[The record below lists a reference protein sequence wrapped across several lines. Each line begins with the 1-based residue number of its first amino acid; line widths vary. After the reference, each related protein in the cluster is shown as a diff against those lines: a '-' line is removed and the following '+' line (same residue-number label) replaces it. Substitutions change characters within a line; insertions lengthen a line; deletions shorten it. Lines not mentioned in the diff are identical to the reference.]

1 MTTSTTST
9 PVNLSMSAIRK
20 ALPAYFMANTPG
32 LVSAYGD
39 AKANIGLL
47 ALALTGAALEVG
59 QSGNRPASWID
70 TDANA
75 QKLKGDKKARVNSAL
90 SLVMSVKPA
99 SVKSADI
106 GTYEGMAAAVHA
118 DIFAALTPPAPAAKD
133 PAKESS
139 SVKISRLEAE
149 LSAMTIERDA
159 IKAAFEAFKKEHA
172 PVPA

>member
-1 MTTSTTST
+1 MTSSTA
-9 PVNLSMSAIRK
+9 VNLSMSTIRK

-39 AKANIGLL
+39 AKANIELL
-47 ALALTGAALEVG
+47 ALALTGASLEVG

-99 SVKSADI
+99 SVKSEDISVYADI
-106 GTYEGMAAAVHA
+106 ATTMHAALVV
-118 DIFAALTPPAPAAKD
+118 ALTPPAPAAKD

-139 SVKISRLEAE
+139 SVKIARLEAE

-159 IKAAFEAFKKEHA
+159 IKAAFEAFKKERA
-172 PVPA
+172 PVTA